1 MSEEEEETGGA
12 GEGLTEDTVK
22 RLIADALATRPSV
35 RTGRGAGVPASG
47 GETSVADQV
56 AAEVK
61 RIKDREQSE
70 AKRAATDARLEELD
84 QTVKKITQAPPR
96 QFRRVTNWLWGDR

>member
-35 RTGRGAGVPASG
+35 RTGLPASG